1 VRRFGKT
8 VQRLKT
14 LSSRVVLETTRRAS
28 TDEQVTTF
36 YMVLLAVALV
46 ERGTPQTLVMLV
58 EQVDEDLVFV
68 LIPPQ
73 QVELQVAVLQLLLE
87 LLELGMAALA
97 AVDKDQQVMAAQE
110 AMDGL
115 VAEGE
120 AAVERTLVTA
130 EQEELVV
137 AGMSLSSQSKEN
149 Q

>member
-36 YMVLLAVALV
+36 YIVLRAGARV

-120 AAVERTLVTA
+120 AAAERTLVTA

-137 AGMSLSSQSKEN
+137 AGISFSTQSKEN